1 MEIWFRADRVTNLDV
16 ITFFSYS
23 ALLFRYSAL
32 YGIHRYG
39 SQSKDSPKGGGGGVR
54 CSRKIHRLAILLT
67 MAAGKIANK
76 RPPPYFS
83 AGIVNYKNCNNK
95 QQSDTFVFMVELD
108 EILIWCNLFKSF
120 EWISLLQMLTVA
132 TSKCHNFFVYARRTF

>member
-1 MEIWFRADRVTNLDV
+1 MLLLSFHIPRCSFVIPLYMESIGTAVNQKIARR
-16 ITFFSYS
+16 
-23 ALLFRYSAL
+23 
-32 YGIHRYG
+32 
-39 SQSKDSPKGGGGGVR
+39 GGEVR

-67 MAAGKIANK
+67 RAAGKIANK

-95 QQSDTFVFMVELD
+95 QQSDTFIFMVELD

-120 EWISLLQMLTVA
+120 EWISLLRMLTVA